1 MSECLKRNAAILR
14 LLQKLKPSTARA
26 VMKEASPD
34 LIKALCECTLN
45 ILKGNIKLT
54 TTQKKKLA
62 RYKNILRILAVK
74 RTSLKKRKT
83 ILQSGGLIGAL
94 LSPVLGVLGALLG
107 AGRR

>member
-1 MSECLKRNAAILR
+1 
-14 LLQKLKPSTARA
+14 
-26 VMKEASPD
+26 MKEASAD

-54 TTQKKKLA
+54 TAQKKKLA
-62 RYKNILRILAVK
+62 RYKNILRSLAVK
-74 RTSLKKRKT
+74 RTSMKKRKT